1 MSVSHEFLTN
11 LAIVLVVAG
20 ITSVLFQR
28 LRLPVIFGYLLAGFM
43 IGPHFVW
50 LPIVADEATV
60 HSLSELGVILL
71 IFALGLEFN
80 LRRLIRVGSTS
91 GIIALGE
98 TTLLAVL
105 GYLAASA
112 FGWTTMESVFTGA
125 LVAVS
130 STTIIAK
137 AFEEQRVKERFVD
150 IVLGVLVVEDLIAI
164 LFLAVLTAVATA
176 GTFSS
181 VTVGVTAARL
191 AVFLAGFLVIGLL
204 VIPRFMRYLVAKER
218 PETLVV
224 ATVGLAFASALIAQR
239 FGYSVA
245 LGSFLAGAIA
255 AESGVARSLQ
265 RAIVSVRDL
274 FAAIFFVSVGML
286 IQPNAIAEHWVAVL
300 VLVTIVMTG
309 KIAGVTI
316 SSFLT
321 GHGVRTSVQAGMSLA
336 QIGEFS
342 FIIAGV
348 GVATGAIR
356 PFFYPVAVAVSALTT
371 LTTPLLIRWSTPA
384 AKYID
389 RKLPRP
395 LQTFVALY
403 GCWVERMRPAALP
416 PARHRFVRLIGLIVL
431 DATLIAVLVIGV
443 AVELPALTRF
453 LVDIARVKSTVAQ
466 VVVLLSAAALAVPLV
481 MGLFRTARFLG
492 LALAQRAF
500 QHHAGVDYAAAARR
514 ALVTTVQLGV
524 IMFVGILLA
533 ALTHPFVPAGGTLG
547 AIAIA
552 VMVSTFSFWRS
563 ATNLH
568 GHAQAGAQVFAAAL
582 AKQLPADASSQP
594 GNALAT
600 ASSVLEGLGEPTTMR
615 VQPGS
620 IAAGQTL
627 AQLNLRGLT
636 GAIVLAIRRA
646 DSEVALPNGHEMIY
660 AGDVMAVTGTHAAL
674 RAARKLLAEPPS

>member
-1 MSVSHEFLTN
+1 
-11 LAIVLVVAG
+11 
-20 ITSVLFQR
+20 
-28 LRLPVIFGYLLAGFM
+28 
-43 IGPHFVW
+43 
-50 LPIVADEATV
+50 
-60 HSLSELGVILL
+60 
-71 IFALGLEFN
+71 
-80 LRRLIRVGSTS
+80 
-91 GIIALGE
+91 
-98 TTLLAVL
+98 
-105 GYLAASA
+105 
-112 FGWTTMESVFTGA
+112 
-125 LVAVS
+125 
-130 STTIIAK
+130 
-137 AFEEQRVKERFVD
+137 
-150 IVLGVLVVEDLIAI
+150 
-164 LFLAVLTAVATA
+164 
-176 GTFSS
+176 
-181 VTVGVTAARL
+181 
-191 AVFLAGFLVIGLL
+191 
-204 VIPRFMRYLVAKER
+204 
-218 PETLVV
+218 
-224 ATVGLAFASALIAQR
+224 
-239 FGYSVA
+239 
-245 LGSFLAGAIA
+245 
-255 AESGVARSLQ
+255 
-265 RAIVSVRDL
+265 
-274 FAAIFFVSVGML
+274 
-286 IQPNAIAEHWVAVL
+286 
-300 VLVTIVMTG
+300 
-309 KIAGVTI
+309 
-316 SSFLT
+316 
-321 GHGVRTSVQAGMSLA
+321 
-336 QIGEFS
+336 
-342 FIIAGV
+342 
-348 GVATGAIR
+348 
-356 PFFYPVAVAVSALTT
+356 
-371 LTTPLLIRWSTPA
+371 
-384 AKYID
+384 
-389 RKLPRP
+389 
-395 LQTFVALY
+395 
-403 GCWVERMRPAALP
+403 MRPAALP

-582 AKQLPADASSQP
+582 AKQLPADASAQP